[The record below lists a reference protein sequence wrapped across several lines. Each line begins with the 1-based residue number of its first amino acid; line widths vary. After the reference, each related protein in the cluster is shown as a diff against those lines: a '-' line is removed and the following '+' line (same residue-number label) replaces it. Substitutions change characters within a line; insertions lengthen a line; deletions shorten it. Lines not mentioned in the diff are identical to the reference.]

1 MRPAVRTAAAAVVAA
16 VAGAA
21 ACGAMAGPAST
32 SGPATGAP
40 APLLAFADASDAA
53 CRQLVPPL
61 LARPDFAGVLK
72 RRAIDIA
79 DVCRCVRGQLL
90 ADARLAPRFAGEP
103 AEVDARLRTPEL
115 NSYLSMRLVSSAFA
129 CTSQEMERSLE
140 AAPTGP

>member
-1 MRPAVRTAAAAVVAA
+1 MRAATHAA
-16 VAGAA
+16 VAALAGAA
-21 ACGAMAGPAST
+21 LACCAGASFAAAPPAAGPAS
-32 SGPATGAP
+32 AP
-40 APLLAFADASDAA
+40 KPLLAFADASDAA

-72 RRAIDIA
+72 HRTIDVA

-90 ADARLAPRFAGEP
+90 ADARVAAPFTGEP

-129 CTSQEMERSLE
+129 CTSQEMEKSL
-140 AAPTGP
+140 ADAPTGP